1 MDKTTLPVKWSLHEQ
16 INLALA
22 KFPATTGIH
31 RQETAKKPS
40 IRSLMKRTFG
50 LRWVTIHGVSATS
63 NRLWAQFLYQR
74 LKFFQNVI
82 VFYCIKKGIKKD
94 LSNYIIAIK
103 SMLFISYCS
112 IYSSYNVNCLY
123 NYIFPYKILIFF
135 IVRRYKSSFEAS

>member
-1 MDKTTLPVKWSLHEQ
+1 MDKTALPVQWSLYEQ

-22 KFPATTGIH
+22 KFQATTGIH
-31 RQETAKKPS
+31 HQERAKKPS
-40 IRSLMKRTFG
+40 IRSLTKRTFG

-63 NRLWAQFLYQR
+63 NRLWVQFLYQR

-82 VFYCIKKGIKKD
+82 VFYCIKKGTKKD
-94 LSNYIIAIK
+94 LSIYIIAIK

-112 IYSSYNVNCLY
+112 IYSSYNVNCLC
-123 NYIFPYKILIFF
+123 NYIFPFKILIFF